1 MREPKAERAMQ
12 RPSTL
17 AALYDTRATCG
28 SCAHFEAT
36 NRLMG
41 WCPYREAK
49 RGFVHVSELRLVKG
63 VNADVY
69 GALAP
74 HVCALPAGTRIN
86 VNTATPPVL
95 MTLGIDTLEAAQRI
109 WQEGHANYTSLDEL
123 AAIVPAIRTES
134 RYYGVQSTYFRARAD
149 ITLDGLPFTFY
160 SLIERRLG
168 AGADGGIRVLARTR
182 GEDE

>member
-49 RGFVHVSELRLVKG
+49 REAHDTACVK
-63 VNADVY
+63 DFE
-69 GALAP
+69 
-74 HVCALPAGTRIN
+74 RKES
-86 VNTATPPVL
+86 
-95 MTLGIDTLEAAQRI
+95 DDAA
-109 WQEGHANYTSLDEL
+109 E
-123 AAIVPAIRTES
+123 
-134 RYYGVQSTYFRARAD
+134 
-149 ITLDGLPFTFY
+149 
-160 SLIERRLG
+160 
-168 AGADGGIRVLARTR
+168 
-182 GEDE
+182 